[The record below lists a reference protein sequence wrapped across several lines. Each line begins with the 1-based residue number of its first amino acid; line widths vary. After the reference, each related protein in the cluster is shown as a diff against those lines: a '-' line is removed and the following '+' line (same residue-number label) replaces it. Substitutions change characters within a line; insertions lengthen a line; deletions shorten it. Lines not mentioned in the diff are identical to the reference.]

1 LLLALCLCATAQEL
15 TSPSNSSQD
24 RSSSSAQART
34 LTAYEGQIVSSVDIA
49 GQPNLD
55 ASKFAAS
62 FAQKAGQPFV
72 KTSVDQTAAA
82 IKAAGNF
89 DSVRI
94 QVVPESS
101 GLRVLFVLEPAVYFG
116 IFQFPGAG
124 RFSYSRLIQVS
135 NYPIQTPF
143 NATAVEEDRKLLVN
157 FFRQAGFFTVEVK
170 PEITVDAPH
179 AIANV
184 QFHIV
189 LGQRAKFGAINIEGV
204 SPQEKPALQKH
215 LTTLLARMRGAAVR
229 RGKTYKRSTLNRA
242 AAYLQSELQKEGMLG
257 AQVKLTGAEYH
268 ADTNS
273 ADILFT
279 IDPGA
284 KTHVEIAGAHL
295 WPWTK
300 KSLLPIYQ
308 GVGVDEETVQEGQQ
322 ALVTYFLSEGYF
334 DVKVDSEMK
343 GDNKNR
349 SVIYTVAKQKKHK
362 VTEVDVAGE
371 SLLKDSDLKPHITVE
386 KKRFFSR
393 GKFSDQL
400 VRASV
405 NNLKA
410 VYKAQGFSDVDV
422 KPSITRN
429 GGDVQVLFH
438 VTEGPRDIVN
448 SLSIVGART
457 FPQSQFAPNG
467 LKVTTGQP
475 YSQANV
481 VADRTG
487 IMASYLKAGYLN
499 ASFRE
504 TAANVSKNDP
514 HHINVVYHIF
524 EGPRVST
531 GDLITLGRERTRQR
545 LINADVSD
553 LHPGKPL
560 TTTDLLTAGS
570 RLYDH
575 TGVFDWAE
583 VDPKRE
589 ITRQTTEDVLV
600 KVHEAKRNEFTYGI
614 GFEIIKRGG
623 SIPGGSVAFPGLP
636 PINLPDNYSTN
647 EVTFYGPRG
656 SVLYTRNNLH
666 GKGESISFTGFA
678 GRLDQRAA
686 IYYIDPSFRWSS
698 WKSTTSASFERNE
711 QNPIFSYQ
719 QELGSLQFQRFVD
732 ATKHDTV
739 FFRYSFSK
747 TDLTRIEIPDLI
759 PTEDE
764 HVRLS
769 TLGAS
774 FTRDT
779 RDNPLDEHK
788 GVLQSLELAFNPTAL
803 GSSVNFVRLT
813 GQAAFYKEAYHH
825 IVWANSLRIGL
836 AQPFL
841 DSHVPTS
848 EKFYAGGGNTLRGF
862 PLDGAGPQRSVPV
875 CSTGSG
881 SDCQCPSA
889 DCSLIQVPAG
899 GNELLIINAEARI
912 PLPFKK
918 GLSIVPFYD
927 GGNVFP
933 LVGFRDFTKL
943 YSNNVGLGLRY
954 STPIGPVRIDVGQN
968 LNPVPGIKATQYF
981 VSIGQA
987 F

>member
-1 LLLALCLCATAQEL
+1 MDFVSCSCSNPPFTLA
-15 TSPSNSSQD
+15 
-24 RSSSSAQART
+24 SSSFPEQADFPTPGSFKYRT
-34 LTAYEGQIVSSVDIA
+34 IPS
-49 GQPNLD
+49 
-55 ASKFAAS
+55 
-62 FAQKAGQPFV
+62 
-72 KTSVDQTAAA
+72 
-82 IKAAGNF
+82 
-89 DSVRI
+89 
-94 QVVPESS
+94 
-101 GLRVLFVLEPAVYFG
+101 
-116 IFQFPGAG
+116 
-124 RFSYSRLIQVS
+124 
-135 NYPIQTPF
+135 QTPF
-143 NATAVEEDRKLLVN
+143 NATTVEEDRQLLVN
-157 FFRQAGFFTVEVK
+157 FFRQAGFFTVEIN

-184 QFHIV
+184 QFHIA
-189 LGQRAKFGAINIEGV
+189 LGRRAKFGAINIEGV

-242 AAYLQSELQKEGMLG
+242 AAYLQSKLQKEGMLG

-322 ALVTYFLSEGYF
+322 ALVTYFLSKGYF

-343 GDNKNR
+343 GDDKTR
-349 SVIYTVAKQKKHK
+349 SVIYTVVKQKKHK
-362 VTEVDVAGE
+362 VTDVGVAGE
-371 SLLKDSDLKPHITVE
+371 SLLKDSDLKPHIAVE
-386 KKRFFSR
+386 TKHFFSR

-410 VYKAQGFSDVDV
+410 VYQSQGFSDVDV
-422 KPSITRN
+422 KPSITRK
-429 GGDVQVLFH
+429 GRDVQVSFH
-438 VTEGPRDIVN
+438 VIEGPRDIVN

-487 IMASYLKAGYLN
+487 IMANYLKAGYLN

-531 GDLITLGRERTRQR
+531 GDLITLGRVRTRQR
-545 LINADVSD
+545 LIDADVSD
-553 LHPGKPL
+553 LRPGKPL

-583 VDPKRE
+583 VDPRRE

-656 SVLYTRNNLH
+656 SVLYTRNNLQ

-788 GVLQSLELAFNPTAL
+788 GVLQSLELDFNPTAL

-981 VSIGQA
+981 ISIGQA